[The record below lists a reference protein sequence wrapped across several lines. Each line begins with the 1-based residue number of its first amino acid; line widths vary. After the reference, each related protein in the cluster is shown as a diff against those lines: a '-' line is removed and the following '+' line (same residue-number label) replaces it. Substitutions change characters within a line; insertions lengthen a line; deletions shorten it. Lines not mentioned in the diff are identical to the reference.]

1 MRQTSSARKG
11 RIRRLLVGPVVPQL
25 SWTSHLAKTPTEAAF
40 QPTSMELAS
49 SLQSGSHSTLPTP
62 SSVPVQPVPR
72 VLETIIHCAGFQL
85 RVPVPAESGQRLG
98 TTRQPVLTHL
108 RPAGYM
114 LDMKLTRV
122 YLWSSQLVPRS
133 LEQSRPARLHFVIT
147 SFVFS
152 SGPKETQ
159 SLDTNTQLRQ

>member
-1 MRQTSSARKG
+1 
-11 RIRRLLVGPVVPQL
+11 
-25 SWTSHLAKTPTEAAF
+25 
-40 QPTSMELAS
+40 MELAS
-49 SLQSGSHSTLPTP
+49 SLQRGSHSTLPTP
-62 SSVPVQPVPR
+62 SSLPAQPVPG
-72 VLETIIHCAGFQL
+72 VLVTIVRFQL

-152 SGPKETQ
+152 SEPKETQ
-159 SLDTNTQLRQ
+159 CLDTNTQLRQ

>member
-62 SSVPVQPVPR
+62 SSVPVQPVPG
-72 VLETIIHCAGFQL
+72 VLVTIIRFQL

-133 LEQSRPARLHFVIT
+133 LEQSRPARLQFVIT

-152 SGPKETQ
+152 SEPKETQ
-159 SLDTNTQLRQ
+159 CLDTNTQLRQ